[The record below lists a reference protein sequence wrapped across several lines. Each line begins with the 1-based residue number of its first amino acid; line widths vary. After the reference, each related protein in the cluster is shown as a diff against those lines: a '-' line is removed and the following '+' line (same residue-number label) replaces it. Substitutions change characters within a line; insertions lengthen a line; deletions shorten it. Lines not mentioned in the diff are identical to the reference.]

1 MQQPS
6 GHRSPA
12 AYFERVDAK
21 RFRATEHVGGG
32 WNPAEQHVAPAFGLL
47 AHAVEA
53 DRDARRSD
61 GLRLARLSYDILG
74 IIPIDVVDIEVAVLR
89 PGRTIELVEA
99 RLSHAGRVA
108 LILRAWLMQEYDTA
122 AFAGTS
128 LPRIAPPEQMEPWEP
143 GSLWPG
149 GFVRS
154 VDVRRAQ
161 IEPGRAS
168 YWLRT
173 AVAMIAGEQVS
184 ATARALGML
193 DISNGIT
200 PRATPEAVAFPN
212 LDLTAHLFAPPS
224 GEWLGLDTTV
234 SFGAGGFGLT
244 HSIIHDSGGPV
255 GAVSQCLTVRPR
267 L

>member
-6 GHRSPA
+6 GLRSPA
-12 AYFERVDAK
+12 AYFERVDTK

-108 LILRAWLMQEYDTA
+108 LILRAWIMQE
-122 AFAGTS
+122 
-128 LPRIAPPEQMEPWEP
+128 
-143 GSLWPG
+143 
-149 GFVRS
+149 
-154 VDVRRAQ
+154 
-161 IEPGRAS
+161 
-168 YWLRT
+168 
-173 AVAMIAGEQVS
+173 
-184 ATARALGML
+184 
-193 DISNGIT
+193 
-200 PRATPEAVAFPN
+200 
-212 LDLTAHLFAPPS
+212 
-224 GEWLGLDTTV
+224 
-234 SFGAGGFGLT
+234 
-244 HSIIHDSGGPV
+244 
-255 GAVSQCLTVRPR
+255 
-267 L
+267 